1 MRAALFFFIFSI
13 VSSIGSMAQ
22 TEIKGKVY
30 DEINKEGLIGA
41 SVVIDGTTIGV
52 TTDIN
57 GEFILTTD
65 RELPLQ
71 LLISYISYR
80 KKYVTVTSNNAS
92 NLRIAMQTDAVVME
106 AVEVKAQ
113 RISQKQ
119 QQAALTVES
128 MDVLAIKEA
137 ASGNFYES
145 LGALKEVDVTSASL
159 GFKVINT
166 RGFNSTSPVRSLQ
179 LIDGVDNQSPGLNFS
194 LGNFL
199 GASDLDVKNV
209 EIVAGASSAFF
220 GPGAFNGVVNMTT
233 KDPFSFPGVSVEVK
247 AGERSLFQRVVRLAD
262 FTTNKDGDPKFG
274 YELNWFYMEA
284 DDWEADNLDPVEG
297 SPFSAD
303 HPFGYDA
310 VNVYGDEDVSFN
322 NDNSDNLLPSQ
333 FNGRPGLTEWLR
345 NGYKETDLVNY
356 ETDNTK
362 LSVGLLYKIDP
373 KITANYGFNY
383 STGNTIYQGDNRY
396 ALRGVEFYQHKLEIG
411 EADKWFIRAYR
422 TSEDAGRTY
431 DAVTTALRIQE
442 AQMDNGTWNTNFLT
456 FWSQNIVPFLE
467 DDSNPESTFQHF
479 YDAGIVPYRPD
490 TSVVDNLFFETLQ
503 QGFSDPDS
511 SIAFYNDLMLDLI
524 ATEPDLFDSLYQA
537 NVDITNALSDEF
549 TPAFFEPGTARFDS
563 IFDVITSKTFTE
575 GGSRFYDR
583 SSLNH
588 VQGEYRFNWQDIDFT
603 VGANARWYNPD
614 SRGTIFSDT
623 LGYTYA
629 RDSLGNFILEDG
641 QRVKLDSSRVEITNS
656 EWGAY
661 IGLEKRFIDEKL
673 RASFTMRVDKNQN
686 YDYLT
691 SPAFSLVYTPSETST
706 FRASF
711 SSAIRN
717 PTLADQYL
725 YYNVGRA
732 ILLGN
737 VNGAFEEGVDSLIT
751 IDSFTNFR
759 SNLDRDT
766 LEFFNVES
774 IRPEQVRTIELG
786 YRGKLSE
793 SLFIDGGVYYSRY
806 TDFIGFELGISAD
819 FDPQVINSPPTNV
832 IAYRVSSNAKS
843 IVTTQ
848 GASIGFNYYLKK
860 MALSGNYSFNELTS
874 GEDDPIIPAFNTP
887 KHKFNLGISAREVVL
902 FKKIPHF
909 GYGINYKWIEGFLFE
924 GSPQFTGSIPT
935 YDMLDA
941 QLNLY
946 VPELKCTFK
955 VGGSNIMGIRP
966 LFAQNVENRWEQ
978 AFDNKNL
985 QVYGGPRVGRLL
997 YASILLELK

>member
-1 MRAALFFFIFSI
+1 MICSAATLFS
-13 VSSIGSMAQ
+13 Q
-22 TEIKGKVY
+22 TTIKGKVY
-30 DEINKEGLIGA
+30 DSISKEGLIGA
-41 SVVIDGTTIGV
+41 AVIIEGTTIGV
-52 TTDIN
+52 TTDIDGGFTIN
-57 GEFILTTD
+57 TD
-65 RELPLQ
+65 RELPIRLQ
-71 LLISYISYR
+71 VSYISYR
-80 KKYVTVTSNNAS
+80 TRYVEATSS
-92 NLRIAMQTDAVVME
+92 NSSDLRITLQTDAVVMD

-145 LGALKEVDVTSASL
+145 LGNLKEVDVTSASL

-233 KDPFSFPGVSVEVK
+233 KDPYSFPGVSVEVK
-247 AGERSLFQRVVRLAD
+247 AGERALFQRVVRLAD
-262 FTTNKDGDPKFG
+262 YTTNEAGEKKFG
-274 YELNWFYMEA
+274 YKLNWFYMEA
-284 DDWEADNLDPVEG
+284 DDWEADNLDPIDG
-297 SPFSAD
+297 SEFNAD
-303 HPFGYDA
+303 NPFGYDA

-322 NDNSDNLLPSQ
+322 NDNSDNLLPSN
-333 FNGRPGLTEWLR
+333 FNGRPGLTKWLR
-345 NGYKETDLVNY
+345 NGYKESDLVNY
-356 ETDNTK
+356 DTDNTK
-362 LSVGLLYKIDP
+362 FGAGLFYKFNP

-396 ALRGVEFYQHKLEIG
+396 ALRGVEFYQHKIEIG
-411 EADKWFIRAYR
+411 EPDKWFIRAYR
-422 TSEDAGRTY
+422 TSENAGQTY

-467 DDSNPESTFQHF
+467 NNENAESVFQNF
-479 YDAGIVPYRPD
+479 YNTGLVPYRPD
-490 TSVVDNLFFETLQ
+490 TSVVNSIFFEALA

-511 SIAFYNDLMLDLI
+511 SVAFYNNLMLDLI
-524 ATEPDLFDSLYQA
+524 ASEPALFDSLFQT
-537 NVDITNALSDEF
+537 NVDITNSLSDEF
-549 TPAFFEPGTARFDS
+549 TPAYFEPGTARFDS
-563 IFDVITSKTFTE
+563 IFNDITGRTFAE

-583 SSLNH
+583 SALNH
-588 VQGEYRFNWQDIDFT
+588 VQGEYKFDWKDINFT
-603 VGANARWYNPD
+603 LGANARWYRPD

-623 LGYTYA
+623 LSYTYA
-629 RDSLGNFILEDG
+629 RDSLGNIIFEDG
-641 QRVKLDSSRVEITNS
+641 QRVKLDSSRASIENS

-661 IGLEKRFIDEKL
+661 LGLEKKFIEDKL
-673 RASFTMRVDKNQN
+673 RASFTLRIDKNQN
-686 YDYLT
+686 FDYLS

-706 FRASF
+706 FRGSF

-737 VNGAFEEGVDSLIT
+737 VGGRFEAGSDSLIT
-751 IDSFTNFR
+751 LESFADYRTNL
-759 SNLDRDT
+759 SRDT
-766 LEFFNVES
+766 LDYFNVES
-774 IRPEQVRTIELG
+774 IRPEKVKTIELG
-786 YRGKLSE
+786 YRGKVSE

-819 FDPQVINSPPTNV
+819 FDPVVINSPPSNV
-832 IAYRVSSNAKS
+832 IAYRVASNAKS
-843 IVTTQ
+843 TVTTT

-860 MALSGNYSFNELTS
+860 MALSGNYSYNELVS

-887 KHKFNLGISAREVVL
+887 KHKFNLGLSAREVVL
-902 FKKIPHF
+902 FNKIPHF
-909 GYGINYKWIEGFLFE
+909 GYGLNYKWIEGFLFE

-941 QLNLY
+941 QVNLY
-946 VPELKCTFK
+946 VPKIKCTFK

-966 LFAQNVENRWEQ
+966 LFANGVENRLET
-978 AFDNKNL
+978 AFDNRNL

-997 YASILLELK
+997 YASLLIELK